1 MNNFYKQHKIL
12 VWTQAV
18 LLPVI
23 GFIPVMMLIEI
34 ASVQP
39 LFYLL
44 MFIYLPVGQ
53 FTLAPI
59 FTLTGVYTYYSP
71 MLIGYMANKDQID
84 LHSGT
89 SFDYLFVMSKYKRGI
104 DIRNRIL
111 IYHLE
116 GLLNIINKIDN
127 GVIPASVNI
136 IATSYFFNERSIAK
150 FGFEPEKPSIAYRI
164 NLMVN
169 FIELT
174 WMYSLAKGAYS
185 IPQVWKA
192 RKAKVN
198 GSKLIS
204 KKGLIIEL
212 HAKMT
217 SKTIIFTQTLLVKDV
232 FFDQ

>member
-1 MNNFYKQHKIL
+1 MNNFYKQRKIL
-12 VWTQAV
+12 VWTQA
-18 LLPVI
+18 LLLLVI

-34 ASVQP
+34 GSVQP
-39 LFYLL
+39 FFYLL
-44 MFIYLPVGQ
+44 IFIYLPLGQ
-53 FTLAPI
+53 FSLAPI

-71 MLIGYMANKDQID
+71 MLLGYMANMDQID
-84 LHSGT
+84 LHNGT

-116 GLLNIINKIDN
+116 GLLNIINKIEN
-127 GVIPASVNI
+127 GVIPPSINI
-136 IATSYFFNERSIAK
+136 IGTSYFFNERSIAK
-150 FGFEPEKPSIAYRI
+150 FGFELEKPSIAYRL

-169 FIELT
+169 FIDLT
-174 WMYSLAKGAYS
+174 WMYSIAKGEFS
-185 IPQVWKA
+185 IPEVWKA

-204 KKGLIIEL
+204 NKGFIIEL

-217 SKTIIFTQTLLVKDV
+217 SKTKILT
-232 FFDQ
+232 